1 MKKKRFKQ
9 LLIEIAAMNVEEQF
23 QIPAEL
29 EITSLPALAL
39 YREGSFKQFIGGVG
53 KKAAICDAIFPA

>member
-1 MKKKRFKQ
+1 MGSHV
-9 LLIEIAAMNVEEQF
+9 LILTMNVEENP

-39 YREGSFKQFIGGVG
+39 YRDGAFARFIGGLGTWSEIVRQ
-53 KKAAICDAIFPA
+53 IELESQR